1 MKTDQTGLLEY
12 KYREIFV
19 LVFRVIFTSL
29 SEELNNKAQ

>member
-1 MKTDQTGLLEY
+1 METGQTGLLEH

-29 SEELNNKAQ
+29 SEVE